1 MRAKFT
7 LLHRVRKENDGKT
20 VYAFENVP
28 LKHGRPVKPA
38 TGTSYYL
45 RFSANGKR
53 KTEALGSDFDVA
65 ATALL
70 NHEARQG
77 YVDRGL
83 PVPVSNEGRLSIA
96 DAAAKYNR
104 KIITTERA
112 KRTARA
118 YKVLTEN
125 FIESCSRTYIDEIGA
140 DEVLAFIDWL
150 KANLRKNAIGEQSV
164 TIRAR
169 LRYLKAFLK
178 SSGLEKF
185 PLPTAQWPRAA
196 KKKAQPYSM
205 KDVIKLMKKAS
216 KDEKDLIQ
224 FCVRTGFRHG
234 EVANAL
240 YSHFDWEKGTITVIE
255 EPNWKSKDRTER
267 TITLSKKFM
276 QRMKERRERYPKSE
290 LIFPNSQ
297 GRANSNAGYLASIV
311 RGVAE
316 RAGVKLPRKPLHAF
330 RSTFANA
337 VEKEFGI
344 ATAQELLGHEDIET
358 TRGYLVDEDVDSAGA
373 AKIFEGFGD

>member
-1 MRAKFT
+1 MRNKFT
-7 LLHRVRKENDGKT
+7 LVQRVRNESA
-20 VYAFENVP
+20 YAFERVP
-28 LKHGRPVKPA
+28 VKNGRPVKPT
-38 TGTSYYL
+38 TGGSFYL
-45 RFSANGKR
+45 RYSESGKR
-53 KTEALGSDFDVA
+53 HCVPLGSEFDVA

-70 NHEARQG
+70 NHEAKQG

-125 FIESCSRTYIDEIGA
+125 FIESCSRTYIDEIGEA
-140 DEVLAFIDWL
+140 EILAFIDWL
-150 KANLRKNAIGEQSV
+150 KANLRKNAVGEQSV
-164 TIRAR
+164 TIRTR
-169 LRYLKAFLK
+169 LRFLKAFLR

-205 KDVIKLMKKAS
+205 KDVKKLMNVATV
-216 KDEKDLIQ
+216 DEKDLIQ
-224 FCVRTGFRHG
+224 FCINTGFRHG

-240 YSHFDWEKGTITVIE
+240 YSHIDWEKGSITVIE

-267 TITLSKKFM
+267 TIKLSKEFTK
-276 QRMKERRERYPKSE
+276 RMKERHERYPKNE

-311 RGVAE
+311 RGVAT
-316 RAGVKLPRKPLHAF
+316 RAGVKMPRKPLHAF

-337 VEKEFGI
+337 VERKYGI
-344 ATAQELLGHEDIET
+344 ASAQELLGHDDIET
-358 TRGYLVDEDVDSAGA
+358 TRGYLVPDDAVDPN
-373 AKIFEGFGD
+373 KIFEGFGD